1 MKTTVE
7 LFRMEIDVTF
17 DESKTFEYTTSCGD
31 VYEQS
36 AVTDD
41 GRLIGFDEAV
51 CAWVQLAGE
60 IPANFGTEKVA
71 GATNTDDRSDNQ

>member
-1 MKTTVE
+1 METTVE
-7 LFRMEIDVTF
+7 LFKMGIDVTF

-41 GRLIGFDEAV
+41 GRLIGFDESV
-51 CAWVQLAGE
+51 CAWVQLAPYA
-60 IPANFGTEKVA
+60 PANCA
-71 GATNTDDRSDNQ
+71 